1 MPERIIRQPARG
13 TCVHCGAELVWAFDA
28 NEMPVALQPR
38 DDGDRAVEVQPG
50 QSPRAVYWS
59 ALLHSGA
66 RYAVHA
72 CLGARRGVI
81 AARAPYHG
89 KPPAV
94 RGSDTSEAAADS
106 VATGAA
112 LLRERV
118 YRVIAERDGA
128 TCDEVEAQIDGRHQ
142 TVSARVRELVQLGRI
157 VDTGQRR
164 PTRSGR
170 AARVYRVRE
179 AG

>member
-1 MPERIIRQPARG
+1 VGLRRER
-13 TCVHCGAELVWAFDA
+13 DA
-28 NEMPVALQPR
+28 
-38 DDGDRAVEVQPG
+38 GRA
-50 QSPRAVYWS
+50 A
-59 ALLHSGA
+59 A
-66 RYAVHA
+66 
-72 CLGARRGVI
+72 ARRRRPRRRG
-81 AARAPYHG
+81 AARAV
-89 KPPAV
+89 A
-94 RGSDTSEAAADS
+94 DTSEAAADS